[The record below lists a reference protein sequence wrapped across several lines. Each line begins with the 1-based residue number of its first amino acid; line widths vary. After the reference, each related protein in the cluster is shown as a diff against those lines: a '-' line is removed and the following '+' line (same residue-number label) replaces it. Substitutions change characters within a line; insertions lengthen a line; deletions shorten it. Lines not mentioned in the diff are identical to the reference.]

1 MLTATKTWRCEC
13 GSPDCNEKI
22 VPGNLFNITE
32 GTFYKINHS
41 PEERKIQIA
50 LKPKIV
56 LTRKQEASGET
67 YIP

>member
-1 MLTATKTWRCEC
+1 MLIATKTWRC
-13 GSPDCNEKI
+13 DCERTGCSGKI
-22 VPGNLFNITE
+22 NPGDQFNITE

-41 PEERKIQIA
+41 PEERKIQ
-50 LKPKIV
+50 KIV